1 LTLSL
6 LSTASY
12 NQPGFFNIRAI
23 GLRYNDAGAT
33 GTVIE
38 TKMKDQQPGS
48 VKGTPKPA
56 DEPDSSSSI
65 SWFNKLSRVFSSQ
78 PKDILEVREFLHTA
92 VDEGV
97 LSSDV
102 VAMMDGALDVS
113 EAQVRDVMIPR
124 SQMMVISQDAST
136 TELLDQVIESGH
148 SRFPVVGEDK
158 DEIVGILLAK
168 DLLRYLSTSGREVKL
183 ADVLREAVIIPES
196 KRLNILL
203 RDFRASRN
211 HMAVVVD
218 EYGGVAGLVTIE
230 DVLEEIV
237 GEIDDEHDAEEA
249 ANISNLGENAW
260 QVAALTE
267 IDEFNDTFESKLS
280 DEDYGTIGG
289 LLLAEF
295 GRLPE
300 TGESVVLDRFRF
312 TVSQSDSRR
321 LHQLEVREV

>member
-1 LTLSL
+1 
-6 LSTASY
+6 
-12 NQPGFFNIRAI
+12 
-23 GLRYNDAGAT
+23 
-33 GTVIE
+33 
-38 TKMKDQQPGS
+38 MKDQQS
-48 VKGTPKPA
+48 SSNIGTQKPA
-56 DEPDSSSSI
+56 EEPNSGSTT
-65 SWFNKLSRVFSSQ
+65 SWFNKLSRAFSNQ

-92 VDEGV
+92 VKEGV
-97 LSSDV
+97 LSADV

-113 EAQVRDVMIPR
+113 EAQARDVMIPR
-124 SQMMVISQDAST
+124 SQMMVISQDASN
-136 TELLDQVIESGH
+136 TELLKLVVDSGH

-168 DLLRYLSTSGREVKL
+168 DLLRYVSTPGEEVKL
-183 ADVLREAVIIPES
+183 ADMLRDAVIIPES

-211 HMAVVVD
+211 HMAIVVD
-218 EYGGVAGLVTIE
+218 EYGGVAGLITIE

-249 ANISNLGENAW
+249 ANISTLGDKTW

-267 IDEFNDTFESKLS
+267 IDEFNEAFAANFS

-300 TGESVVLDRFRF
+300 TGESVNLDRFKF
-312 TVSQSDSRR
+312 TVSKSDARR
-321 LHQLEVREV
+321 LQQLEVQEV